1 MKFIIILLI
10 SALAFE
16 DIAERLEH
24 DAKFNKDVERLREL
38 VDRVDTILAFLKGPE
53 SAELDQHQIDMM
65 LREVEMVEME
75 IQQISNIYK
84 EPEEP
89 SVENDL

>member
-24 DAKFNKDVERLREL
+24 DAKFNKDVERLKEL

-53 SAELDQHQIDMM
+53 AAYDSFFIFSFKWTRLTLNWYYA
-65 LREVEMVEME
+65 
-75 IQQISNIYK
+75 
-84 EPEEP
+84 
-89 SVENDL
+89 

>member
-53 SAELDQHQIDMM
+53 SAYFNFFSLI
-65 LREVEMVEME
+65 V
-75 IQQISNIYK
+75 N
-84 EPEEP
+84 
-89 SVENDL
+89 

>member
-10 SALAFE
+10 SVLAFE

-24 DAKFNKDVERLREL
+24 DSKFNKDIERLREL

-53 SAELDQHQIDMM
+53 SA
-65 LREVEMVEME
+65 
-75 IQQISNIYK
+75 
-84 EPEEP
+84 
-89 SVENDL
+89 